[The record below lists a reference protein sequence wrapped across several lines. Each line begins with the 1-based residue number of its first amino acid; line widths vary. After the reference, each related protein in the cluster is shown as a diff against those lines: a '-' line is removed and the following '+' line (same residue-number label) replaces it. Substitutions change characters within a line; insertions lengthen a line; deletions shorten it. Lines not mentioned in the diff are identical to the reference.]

1 MRILLAEDDHAL
13 GQALAAG
20 LRRLGYTVDW
30 ITDGTQAAAALAD
43 ATYAAAVLDW
53 NLPRSS
59 GPTIIADMRRR
70 KDGTPVLLLTARD
83 GLPDRVAGL
92 DAGADDY
99 VVKPVHL
106 DELGARLR
114 ALLRRA
120 DGQVEPAIRVGA
132 LEVIPSARSRDACRY
147 RAGIDCAR
155 IRTARNAAVRC
166 PGRAYSAHQLRR
178 RCTAGQEVASN
189 AVEVHIHH
197 LRQKLGPGWIET
209 LRGIGYDDPPRSART
224 SPPVFEPAVVLP
236 AGCRYAGLADGSAW
250 IGLVARCM
258 RWTRNP

>member
-30 ITDGTQAAAALAD
+30 ITDGTQAAAALTDTA
-43 ATYAAAVLDW
+43 YAAAVLDW
-53 NLPRSS
+53 NLPHSS
-59 GPTIIADMRRR
+59 GPTIIAGMRRR
-70 KDGTPVLLLTARD
+70 KDATPVLLLTARD

-106 DELGARLR
+106 DELAARLR

-120 DGQVEPAIRVGA
+120 DGQIEPAIRVGA
-132 LEVIPSARSRDACRY
+132 LEVVPSARSAAL
-147 RAGIDCAR
+147 AGTALDL
-155 IRTARNAAVRC
+155 TAREYALLAMLVRH
-166 PGRAYSAHQLRR
+166 PGRAYSREQLEE
-178 RCTAGQEVASN
+178 ALYGWGEEIASN

-197 LRQKLGPGWIET
+197 LRQKLGPGWITT
-209 LRGIGYDDPPRSART
+209 LRGIGYAINPPMERVS
-224 SPPVFEPAVVLP
+224 
-236 AGCRYAGLADGSAW
+236 
-250 IGLVARCM
+250 
-258 RWTRNP
+258 